1 MRRVQHFIVKLYN
14 CEIETDNEK
23 KIVSDDSND
32 NSIQLLLDS
41 LYTTFCGLPS
51 NGNYLLDYQ
60 INNHCNTIEKTIS
73 FIRFLL
79 VDGDVFSEN
88 TQLKYILTIEYNNEV
103 SKECKSS
110 TDEENVDQTII
121 KKLVPIVALRSVY
134 DDENYENYLKIDIAS
149 IINNTDTNHE
159 IHEDLATAIKTA
171 TVNGMR
177 QLRHKVLTP
186 VLTRYNKLWSP
197 SDPYF
202 MSSLQKPQSYPS

>member
-14 CEIETDNEK
+14 SEIETDNEK
-23 KIVSDDSND
+23 KILSDDSND
-32 NSIQLLLDS
+32 NSVQLLLES
-41 LYTTFCGLPS
+41 LYKTFCGLPS

-60 INNHCNTIEKTIS
+60 INNHCNTVDKKSI
-73 FIRFLL
+73 IRFLL
-79 VDGDVFSEN
+79 VDGDVSSEN
-88 TQLKYILTIEYNNEV
+88 TQLKYILTIEYNKEV

-110 TDEENVDQTII
+110 TNEENADQTII
-121 KKLVPIVALRSVY
+121 KKLIPVVALRSVY
-134 DDENYENYLKIDIAS
+134 DDENYENYLNIDIAS
-149 IINNTDTNHE
+149 LINSTDKNRE
-159 IHEDLATAIKTA
+159 IHEDLATVIKTA

-177 QLRHKVLTP
+177 QLRPKILTP

>member
-1 MRRVQHFIVKLYN
+1 ML
-14 CEIETDNEK
+14 E
-23 KIVSDDSND
+23 
-32 NSIQLLLDS
+32 S
-41 LYTTFCGLPS
+41 LYKTFCGLPS
-51 NGNYLLDYQ
+51 SGNYLLDYQ
-60 INNHCNTIEKTIS
+60 INNHCNTVDKTTS

-79 VDGDVFSEN
+79 VDGDVFSDN
-88 TQLKYILTIEYNNEV
+88 AQLKYILTIEYNKEV

-110 TDEENVDQTII
+110 TNEENEDQTII
-121 KKLVPIVALRSVY
+121 KKIVPIVALRSVY

-149 IINNTDTNHE
+149 IINNADKNREVHDD
-159 IHEDLATAIKTA
+159 IATVIKTA

-202 MSSLQKPQSYPS
+202 MSSLQKPQS